1 MTRMKWLAD
10 RFFWYSPDEYS
21 EAQLYL
27 LDFFHKSSEKSVD
40 DKTPSEYWKELIS
53 VSSATLGITDYI
65 VFFACLAVPMIV
77 GLWFMYQSKKQQAN
91 GQASMEEYMMAS
103 KSVGVIPLALSL
115 VTSFMSAI
123 TVLGVPAEIL
133 KCGAMYG
140 WFLITFCFV
149 CAWTAF
155 LFVPVFYR
163 MELKS
168 TYEYLNVRFGN
179 ATRMMAV
186 VAFLIQTALYLGIVI
201 YAPAL
206 ALANTT
212 GMDLWGAVVGT
223 GLVCTLYT
231 TLGGMKAV
239 IWTSVFQAIIMLAGF
254 AAVIIYG
261 AADIGLGEVFS
272 INSRDHRLDLFET
285 DPDPRQRHTIWS
297 ILIAGQT
304 VWLSLYAT
312 SQAQVQR
319 YMSSKSLKSAQLAI
333 GINVIGLWPLIF
345 SLF

>member
-1 MTRMKWLAD
+1 
-10 RFFWYSPDEYS
+10 
-21 EAQLYL
+21 
-27 LDFFHKSSEKSVD
+27 
-40 DKTPSEYWKELIS
+40 
-53 VSSATLGITDYI
+53 
-65 VFFACLAVPMIV
+65 
-77 GLWFMYQSKKQQAN
+77 
-91 GQASMEEYMMAS
+91 
-103 KSVGVIPLALSL
+103 
-115 VTSFMSAI
+115 
-123 TVLGVPAEIL
+123 
-133 KCGAMYG
+133 
-140 WFLITFCFV
+140 
-149 CAWTAF
+149 
-155 LFVPVFYR
+155 
-163 MELKS
+163 
-168 TYEYLNVRFGN
+168 
-179 ATRMMAV
+179 MMAV
-186 VAFLIQTALYLGIVI
+186 IAFLIQTALYLGIVI

-239 IWTSVFQAIIMLAGF
+239 IWTSVFQVRDARPTPDQIVLKYGRVRVSLFKAIIMLAGF

-272 INSRDHRLDLFET
+272 INSRDHRLDLLET

-319 YMSSKSLKSAQLAI
+319 YMSSKSLKVRVRLQKKC
-333 GINVIGLWPLIF
+333 
-345 SLF
+345 SLEPSKVAGRK

>member
-1 MTRMKWLAD
+1 
-10 RFFWYSPDEYS
+10 
-21 EAQLYL
+21 
-27 LDFFHKSSEKSVD
+27 
-40 DKTPSEYWKELIS
+40 
-53 VSSATLGITDYI
+53 
-65 VFFACLAVPMIV
+65 
-77 GLWFMYQSKKQQAN
+77 
-91 GQASMEEYMMAS
+91 
-103 KSVGVIPLALSL
+103 
-115 VTSFMSAI
+115 
-123 TVLGVPAEIL
+123 
-133 KCGAMYG
+133 
-140 WFLITFCFV
+140 
-149 CAWTAF
+149 
-155 LFVPVFYR
+155 
-163 MELKS
+163 
-168 TYEYLNVRFGN
+168 
-179 ATRMMAV
+179 MAV

-261 AADIGLGEVFS
+261 AADIGLGEVFA
-272 INSRDHRLDLFET
+272 INSRDHRLDLLET

-319 YMSSKSLKSAQLAI
+319 YMSSKSLKVRVKKYLCSPGNVRRNRGPATSEQLVSELRTVHTVATI
-333 GINVIGLWPLIF
+333 RSVQCPYFLIL
-345 SLF
+345 LFVVCSVR